1 MWIVRLALRQPF
13 TIAVMAVAILILGLF
28 TISTTPTDIFPEID
42 IPVVTIVWQYLGLP
56 PREMQN
62 YITTLSDY
70 SIANYVEGVK
80 RVESTSYYGFSITR
94 VYFQPGVDISL
105 AIAQVEAILQ
115 PNVKRMPVGTTPP
128 LIFRFNASEVPILQ
142 IGVSSPTL
150 SDADLADYALYQLR
164 RDLLSVRGATM
175 PPPWGG
181 NVRWMTVDVNPNELL
196 ARGLSADQVLQVVNS
211 QVVDLPSGDV
221 KIGNRDYL
229 VSLNN
234 VPSRLAEIN
243 DYPIKKV
250 DPPRG
255 TLRIFPSDRMIYVRD
270 IGHIHEGGAPQ
281 WNLVRSNGIRGTL
294 LTVLK
299 GRGASTIEIVDEIK
313 KLLPELRKANPRVTI
328 KELFDQSLYVR
339 AAIKG
344 VVTEGLMAATLTGL
358 MILLFLG
365 SWRSTL
371 IVLTS
376 IPLCVLVAL
385 FVLSRL
391 GYTLNLMTL
400 GGLALAVGILVDDAT
415 VTIENMH
422 RHLSM
427 GKPMIQAIVD
437 AAQEIAKPAFVA
449 TLSISIVFTSVTLL
463 EGPPRFLFIPMALA
477 VVFAMLFSYFLSR
490 SLVPCMANLLL
501 PLEHSE
507 AVPRRVFEQWI
518 EKAHEVFEE
527 RFFALRNSYERV
539 LQWVLENRKK
549 FFQSVFVFF
558 GISACL
564 FPFIGRDFFPVAD
577 AGLMRL
583 HVYTPTGTR
592 LETSEVY
599 FAQVEEAIR
608 QLIPPGELET
618 IVDNIG
624 LPVYFS
630 TTLAFSDS
638 MTEGPFDGEI
648 LISLKEG
655 HKPTAHYMKRLRE
668 ELPKRFPSFSFFFQP
683 ADMVNQVLNFG
694 VASPIDIRIIGPDE
708 DRVYQ
713 IARKVEAAVRRVL
726 GAVDVHLHQRMDYP
740 TIRLDVDRVRAM
752 EFGLTQ
758 ADITKNILTQLSSS
772 YMVAPTYWV
781 DPKTTISY
789 PLLVFTP
796 QNRIRSPGDL
806 LRLTITPL
814 NGRGRSAFGPEST
827 QTLLGNVQNPLLL
840 ANVVKLYRRD
850 SPAVVT
856 HSNMKPALDVYAN
869 IQGRDLGGV
878 ASDIERVLRPI
889 RKELP
894 PLYRIEVVGQVTSM
908 REAFGRL
915 GLGVAFAVILVY
927 LLMVVNFQSWLDPLI
942 ILMALPMGACGIL
955 WALFLWHTTFSVPS
969 LMGTIMTVGVATA
982 NSILLITF
990 ANQELATGKAALQ
1003 AALEAG
1009 KVRLRPVLMTA
1020 LAMIIGMLPMSL
1032 GLSEGGEQNAPLGRA
1047 VIGGL
1052 LLATVGTLFFV
1063 PAVFTFL
1070 RGRKAS

>member
-1 MWIVRLALRQPF
+1 MWIVRLAIRQPF
-13 TIAVMAVAILILGLF
+13 TVAVMAALIFILGIF
-28 TISTTPTDIFPEID
+28 TILTTPTDIFPEID
-42 IPVVTIVWQYLGLP
+42 IPVVTIVWQYLGLLP
-56 PREMQN
+56 TEMQN

-105 AIAQVEAILQ
+105 AIAQVQAILQ

-150 SDADLADYALYQLR
+150 SDSDLADYTLYHLR

-181 NVRWMTVDVNPNELL
+181 NVRWMTVDVNPNQLL
-196 ARGLSADQVLQVVNS
+196 ARGLSADEVLRVVNS

-221 KIGNRDYL
+221 KIGDRDYL

-234 VPSRLAEIN
+234 VPLQLGEIN
-243 DYPIKKV
+243 HYPVKKV
-250 DPPRG
+250 DPPPTVR
-255 TLRIFPSDRMIYVRD
+255 RIFPSDRMIYVRD
-270 IGHIHEGGAPQ
+270 IANIHEGGAPQ
-281 WNLVRSNGIRGTL
+281 WNMVRSDGVRGTL

-299 GRGASTIEIVDEIK
+299 GGGASTIQIVSEIK
-313 KLLPELRKANPRVTI
+313 KLLPELRKANPKVRI

-339 AAIKG
+339 AAVNG
-344 VVTEGLMAATLTGL
+344 VVTEGLMAAALTGM

-385 FVLSRL
+385 FLLARL

-449 TLSISIVFTSVTLL
+449 TLSISIVFSSVTLL

-477 VVFAMLFSYFLSR
+477 VVFSMLFSYFLSR
-490 SLVPCMANLLL
+490 SLVPCMANLFL
-501 PLEHSE
+501 PLEHRE
-507 AVPRRVFEQWI
+507 HGEGGPIDRWVQ
-518 EKAHEVFEE
+518 KLHQVFEE
-527 RFFALRNSYERV
+527 RFLAFKESYERA
-539 LQWVLENRKK
+539 LFWVLHNRKV
-549 FFQSVFVFF
+549 FVQSVGVFF
-558 GISACL
+558 GVSVVL
-564 FPFIGRDFFPVAD
+564 VPLVGRDFFPVAD

-592 LETSEVY
+592 LETAERYFGEV
-599 FAQVEEAIR
+599 EDAIR
-608 QLIPPGELET
+608 KIISPKELENM
-618 IVDNIG
+618 VDNIG

-638 MTEGPFDGEI
+638 MTEGSFDGEI

-655 HKPTAHYMKRLRE
+655 HRPTAFYMKKLRE

-694 VASPIDIRIIGPDE
+694 VAAPIDIRVIGPDE
-708 DRVYQ
+708 EVAYRF
-713 IARKVEAAVRRVL
+713 AKEVEERVRRVP
-726 GAVDVHLHQRMDYP
+726 GAVDVHVHQKMDYP
-740 TIRLDVDRVRAM
+740 TLRLEVDRVRAM

-758 ADITKNILTQLSSS
+758 ADVTKNILTQLSSS
-772 YMVAPTYWV
+772 YMVNPTYWV

-796 QNRIRSPGDL
+796 QKLIRSPGDL
-806 LRLTITPL
+806 LRLTLTPGGGG
-814 NGRGRSAFGPEST
+814 NASSFGPEST
-827 QTLLGNVQNPLLL
+827 ETLLGNVQNPLLL
-840 ANVVKLYRRD
+840 ANVVRLRRQD
-850 SPAVVT
+850 TPAVVT
-856 HSNMKPALDVYAN
+856 HSNMKPTFDVYAN
-869 IQGRDLGGV
+869 VQGRDLGGV
-878 ASDIERVLRPI
+878 AAGIEKVLKPI
-889 RKELP
+889 RKKLP
-894 PLYRIEVVGQVTSM
+894 PLYRIEVVGQVNSM

-915 GLGVAFAVILVY
+915 GLGVVFAVVLVY
-927 LLMVVNFQSWLDPLI
+927 LLLVVNFQSWVDPVI
-942 ILMALPMGACGIL
+942 ILTALPLGACGIL
-955 WALFLWHTTFSVPS
+955 WSLFLWHTTFSVPS

-982 NSILLITF
+982 NSILVVTF
-990 ANQELATGKAALQ
+990 ANQELATGKPAWE

-1009 KVRLRPVLMTA
+1009 KVRLSPVLMTA

-1063 PAVFTFL
+1063 PTVFTVI
-1070 RGRKAS
+1070 RKGKNL